1 MWGYATKE
9 QDMEKSQ
16 QRYARCQASGVNSN
30 SLHRRALFTPA
41 NTEATEATTKDV
53 RRQLTS
59 CNPKDSIAFDKPREM
74 QRKTK
79 VEGGEQ
85 GGRERIER
93 REGAC

>member
-1 MWGYATKE
+1 MK
-9 QDMEKSQ
+9 KSQ
-16 QRYARCQASGVNSN
+16 QRYARCPASGVNSN
-30 SLHRRALFTPA
+30 SLHRRALFIPA
-41 NTEATEATTKDV
+41 NKEAIETTTKDV
-53 RRQLTS
+53 RRLLTY
-59 CNPKDSIAFDKPREM
+59 CNPRDSITFDKPREM